1 MWGEPEVQESAS
13 SIEIDNAGEWHPPE
27 CVVLQGS
34 VRKAVLFQIPPIR
47 LIWAVM
53 QAEISTQ
60 QKLNALA
67 VTWSGIVM
75 ILLAKYLCTEM
86 LFLLTA
92 YH

>member
-1 MWGEPEVQESAS
+1 M
-13 SIEIDNAGEWHPPE
+13 EIDNAGEWHPPE
-27 CVVLQGS
+27 LVVLQGS

-67 VTWSGIVM
+67 VT
-75 ILLAKYLCTEM
+75 
-86 LFLLTA
+86 
-92 YH
+92 